1 MELDATDETLRALLL
16 QIYAAE
22 DAAAAQRELASAQE
36 TAAQAARDA
45 ASAAIDA
52 AQNAFGKL
60 QESAQ
65 REKDRLGTELDLKL
79 EAINAE
85 KDLLKQQRDSVIDG
99 YQEQGKAVEQYI
111 NKLEGLNDILTGF
124 LSDTGTQANP
134 FKELAMIYNEA
145 KAGLLPESSRLSSVL
160 SGVSSAG
167 SAGFSSA
174 FEQNRAMAIAR
185 NQAAGI
191 QGVVGG
197 AMGGAKS
204 QLQWIEY
211 QATAADEYYIAQ
223 LAKLDLAADAAQK
236 LHDEQVGKIDEQL
249 TEAQKQLNALLGVDD
264 RLLTIDQALIEF
276 YAAMSAANE
285 LGLGV
290 ASEQVAAINRVEAA
304 IVQVGQQ
311 IVEITK
317 PDGRVWVPPTMPDRF
332 TTDGKVVTQEMLDVL
347 TQILHAQEATAKH
360 TKTTADVVELNQY
373 EAQEAAL

>member
-1 MELDATDETLRALLL
+1 
-16 QIYAAE
+16 
-22 DAAAAQRELASAQE
+22 
-36 TAAQAARDA
+36 
-45 ASAAIDA
+45 
-52 AQNAFGKL
+52 
-60 QESAQ
+60 
-65 REKDRLGTELDLKL
+65 
-79 EAINAE
+79 
-85 KDLLKQQRDSVIDG
+85 VIDG

-174 FEQNRAMAIAR
+174 FEQNRSIAIAR

>member
-1 MELDATDETLRALLL
+1 M
-16 QIYAAE
+16 
-22 DAAAAQRELASAQE
+22 
-36 TAAQAARDA
+36 
-45 ASAAIDA
+45 
-52 AQNAFGKL
+52 
-60 QESAQ
+60 
-65 REKDRLGTELDLKL
+65 
-79 EAINAE
+79 
-85 KDLLKQQRDSVIDG
+85 
-99 YQEQGKAVEQYI
+99 AV
-111 NKLEGLNDILTGF
+111 
-124 LSDTGTQANP
+124 
-134 FKELAMIYNEA
+134 
-145 KAGLLPESSRLSSVL
+145 
-160 SGVSSAG
+160 
-167 SAGFSSA
+167 
-174 FEQNRAMAIAR
+174 AR

-191 QGVVGG
+191 QGIVGG

-317 PDGRVWVPPTMPDRF
+317 PDGRVWVPPTMPDRY